1 MWNTDKIEEHHWNE
15 KEQTRW
21 KDTKKSM
28 VTMITTEI
36 ENKTKELLGNR
47 NWTFGQLQSMG
58 SIVDEFTETIY
69 TELEPK
75 QKMDLIWYTDT
86 EPYLSAERPFGKLMQ
101 MMVKHTI
108 SETVAVYLKNE
119 LLNANV
125 NFNGGDKNEV
135 PKGSVGRKSSKK
147 RTTDE
152 EKDSEE

>member
-1 MWNTDKIEEHHWNE
+1 M
-15 KEQTRW
+15 TRVLGIN
-21 KDTKKSM
+21 

-36 ENKTKELLGNR
+36 EKRTKELLSDR

-69 TELEPK
+69 SELEPK
-75 QKMDLIWYTDT
+75 KKMDLVWYTDT
-86 EPYLSAERPFGKLMQ
+86 EPYFSAERPFGELMQ
-101 MMVKHTI
+101 MMVKHSI
-108 SETVAVYLKNE
+108 SETVAVYLKDE

-135 PKGSVGRKSSKK
+135 PKRSVGRKSSKK

>member
-15 KEQTRW
+15 KEQTRVL
-21 KDTKKSM
+21 KLGN

-36 ENKTKELLGNR
+36 EKRTKKLLNDR

-75 QKMDLIWYTDT
+75 QKMDLVWYTDT
-86 EPYLSAERPFGKLMQ
+86 EPYLSAERPFGELMQ

-108 SETVAVYLKNE
+108 SETVAIYLKNE

-135 PKGSVGRKSSKK
+135 PKRSVGRKPSKK

-152 EKDSEE
+152 KKDSEE

>member
-1 MWNTDKIEEHHWNE
+1 M
-15 KEQTRW
+15 TRVL
-21 KDTKKSM
+21 KLGN

-36 ENKTKELLGNR
+36 EKRTKELLSDR

-69 TELEPK
+69 SELEPK
-75 QKMDLIWYTDT
+75 QKMDLVWYTDT
-86 EPYLSAERPFGKLMQ
+86 EPYLSAERPFGELMQ

-108 SETVAVYLKNE
+108 SETVAVYLKDE

-135 PKGSVGRKSSKK
+135 PKGSVGGKPSKK